1 MTSPLP
7 VPVDIQPRLASAR
20 GEPGDRWANA
30 HGVAMLSAAALTVIS
45 RLPFLT
51 TTVGFISLIALIASS
66 RGAWTPSGRFGL
78 ANTVTSGRLLL
89 IFALVL
95 RPEAWVGHMLAL
107 TALAILALDLV
118 DGSLA
123 RHFHGQ
129 SRFGARFD
137 MEVDAL
143 FVLALSC
150 ALWSRGVAG
159 AWVLLAGLWRYL
171 FVVVPLLIPSRGG
184 EAPRSLLYRSAY
196 SVMVGCFLTAL
207 VAPSDVAPAIALV
220 GTLVL
225 SASFLRSFWYRY
237 RPPTAA

>member
-7 VPVDIQPRLASAR
+7 IPADIQARLAPAR
-20 GEPGDRWANA
+20 REPGDRWGNA
-30 HGVAMLSAAALTVIS
+30 HGIAMLLATVVTVAS
-45 RLPFLT
+45 RLPFVT
-51 TTVGFISLIALIASS
+51 TAVGFVSLLALITLS

-78 ANTVTSGRLLL
+78 ANTVTSGRLVL

-95 RPEAWVGHMLAL
+95 HPEAWAGHTLAL

-123 RHFHGQ
+123 RHLDGQ
-129 SRFGARFD
+129 SPFGARYD
-137 MEVDAL
+137 MEVDAI

-159 AWVLLAGLWRYL
+159 AWVLVAGLWRYL
-171 FVVVPLLIPSRGG
+171 FVVIPLLVPSRGG

-196 SVMVGCFLTAL
+196 SVMVGCFLVAL
-207 VAPSDVAPAIALV
+207 VAPSEIAPAIALA
-220 GTLVL
+220 GTVLL

-237 RPPTAA
+237 RPPTDA